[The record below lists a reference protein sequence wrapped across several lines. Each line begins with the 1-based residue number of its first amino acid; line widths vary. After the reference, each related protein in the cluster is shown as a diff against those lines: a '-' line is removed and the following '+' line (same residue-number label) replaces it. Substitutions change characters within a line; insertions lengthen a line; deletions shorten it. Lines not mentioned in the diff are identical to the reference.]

1 MQKVN
6 GDGEFAYFVF
16 TVTQPRQ
23 FVTVFFLSRR
33 NKMFR
38 FPSPCLL
45 RWWVGRSGKKKK
57 KKENEHLKGSG
68 SREGQAAKV
77 RKPSYKVNSKTWSF
91 RSLFVVSMLIKDED
105 ITSYQLL

>member
-1 MQKVN
+1 
-6 GDGEFAYFVF
+6 
-16 TVTQPRQ
+16 
-23 FVTVFFLSRR
+23 
-33 NKMFR
+33 MFR

-45 RWWVGRSGKKKK
+45 RWWVGRSGKKK

-105 ITSYQLL
+105 ITSY